1 MTNTQRKCKSNGGR
15 GVEKRA
21 VFVVF
26 HLPLGEKRAKS
37 KKGNFLQRREPDWVT
52 LVITTIIIASKIT
65 MVIVL

>member
-1 MTNTQRKCKSNGGR
+1 MTNTHRKCKSNGGR

-52 LVITTIIIASKIT
+52 LVINTIASKIT